1 MPIDYPLKK
10 NSLKKYL
17 IETDILVEHL
27 TKSKTKKNSFL
38 IDIMQKG
45 ICFTSVLNASEMYFA
60 ANSDFEKEKLDNLFY
75 ALNVLG
81 IHSRY
86 SLLVPK
92 VSEHFE
98 NIRDTLFY
106 ILAEQNKLTIVTQF
120 PDKYSD
126 LSCETTHPSLII

>member
-1 MPIDYPLKK
+1 MPIDYLMKK

-17 IETDILVEHL
+17 IETDILIEHL
-27 TKSKTKKNSFL
+27 TKSKTNKNSFL

-60 ANSDFEKEKLDNLFY
+60 VNSDFEKEKLDNLFY

-92 VSEHFE
+92 VSKHFK
-98 NIRDTLFY
+98 NIRDALFY

-120 PDKYSD
+120 PDKYND
-126 LSCETTHPSLII
+126 LSCETIHPSQIV